1 MNKQAE
7 KATEEEEEEDD
18 EDYTEVEEGE
28 ESQQASSPKGAVPWG
43 NDSKPNQLA
52 KLIGNSIALK
62 VEKEEASV
70 SLFKASLFAAMLNK
84 RAFDAI
90 AVASPQEIVESKI
103 IKGEFIEQ
111 L

>member
-1 MNKQAE
+1 
-7 KATEEEEEEDD
+7 
-18 EDYTEVEEGE
+18 
-28 ESQQASSPKGAVPWG
+28 
-43 NDSKPNQLA
+43 LA

-90 AVASPQEIVESKI
+90 AVASP
-103 IKGEFIEQ
+103 
-111 L
+111 